1 MEEKED
7 LRVRRTKKL
16 LSFALLD
23 IMEDTP
29 FNKIS
34 VNDICEK
41 AMVHRATFYNHF
53 YDKEDLFNYILGEIQ
68 EEMFNK
74 SIESGTFTSSKEM
87 YMDLIV
93 RVLNFISDNRQ
104 RITKIVNKN
113 SYEKMLLL
121 IAETIKRSIK
131 YLLVKNKFKE
141 EYTIPVDVLANF
153 FTGGL
158 TVIGYNFLTDET
170 KYTKEQILGFCDV
183 LLNEQTYIKK

>member
-16 LSFALLD
+16 LSMALLD

-74 SIESGTFTSSKEM
+74 SVESGTFGSSKEM
-87 YMDLIV
+87 YMDLISN
-93 RVLNFISDNRQ
+93 VLDFISENKP
-104 RITKIVNKN
+104 KIFAKASAAFILSENLTSTPSSK
-113 SYEKMLLL
+113 SP
-121 IAETIKRSIK
+121 RSSR
-131 YLLVKNKFKE
+131 V
-141 EYTIPVDVLANF
+141 
-153 FTGGL
+153 
-158 TVIGYNFLTDET
+158 
-170 KYTKEQILGFCDV
+170 
-183 LLNEQTYIKK
+183 